1 MPDFETDMNDDTGDQ
16 ALLISGSAE
25 TGESPPAIQVDQVSK
40 KYHLY
45 RRPSDRLKQMLG
57 GWRRNY
63 YSEFAALKD
72 ISFQVDRGET
82 VGIVGRNG
90 SGKSTLLQV
99 ICGTVAASSG
109 SINVDG
115 RIAAL
120 LELGAGFNPEFS
132 GRENVYL
139 NGSLLGLSR
148 DDMDERFES
157 IAAFA
162 DIGEFIDHPVKT
174 YSSGMYVRL
183 AFATAINAD
192 PDILVIDEALSVGD
206 EAFRRKCFARIE
218 QIKNSGA
225 TILFVSHSASS
236 ILQLCSRAILLDQ
249 GEKLLEG
256 SPKLVINQYQRLIN
270 LEGEEAKAARADIIE
285 SAKKPAEST
294 ARKAASPASLQEYD
308 PHLKSQSTVI
318 YEQNGAEISGLQIL
332 NETGQ
337 LVNTLHKG
345 RRYTYRFEA
354 KFDEDF
360 ESVAF
365 GMLIKTVKG
374 IDIIGAST
382 RGDANLQLRA
392 VKAGMVAEATF
403 DFVCN
408 LRPSLY
414 AVNAGVSDPSSP
426 DGGFIHRILDGLVF
440 RVAPTED
447 NTSTGIVDTGVMPSA
462 RITFTTA
469 EN

>member
-1 MPDFETDMNDDTGDQ
+1 MPDHETDTNEDLGDH
-16 ALLISGSAE
+16 ALLMPGSAGTDE
-25 TGESPPAIQVDQVSK
+25 DPPAIQVDQVTK

-45 RRPSDRLKQMLG
+45 RRPSDRLKQMVG

-63 YSEFAALKD
+63 FSEFAAVQGV
-72 ISFQVDRGET
+72 SFQVNRGET

-109 SINVDG
+109 SVIVNG

-148 DDMDERFES
+148 AEMDERFES
-157 IAAFA
+157 IADFA

-225 TILFVSHSASS
+225 TILFVSHSANS

-256 SPKLVINQYQRLIN
+256 SPKLIINQYQRLIN
-270 LEGEEAKAARADIIE
+270 LNGEEAKAVRADIVE
-285 SAKKPAEST
+285 SAEATAGST
-294 ARKAASPASLQEYD
+294 VKEVAGPASLQEYD
-308 PHLKSQSTVI
+308 PELKSQSTVV
-318 YEQNGAEISGLQIL
+318 YEQKGAKISGLKII
-332 NETGQ
+332 NNAGQ
-337 LVNTLHKG
+337 VVNTLHSG
-345 RRYTYRFEA
+345 RRYTYRFDVE
-354 KFDEDF
+354 FHEDF
-360 ESVAF
+360 ASVAF

-382 RGDANLQLRA
+382 RGDANLHLRA
-392 VKAGMVAEATF
+392 VQKGMVAEAKF
-403 DFVCN
+403 DFICN

-414 AVNAGVSDPSSP
+414 VVNAGVSEPGSP
-426 DGGFIHRILDGLVF
+426 DGGFIHRILDGIVF
-440 RVAPTED
+440 RVAPIESS
-447 NTSTGIVDTGVMPSA
+447 TSTGIVDTGVTPSA
-462 RITFTTA
+462 RITSKITKS
-469 EN
+469 